1 MKKLYLGSVAFVVA
15 VLVAVSGLFT
25 GFAQEKEK
33 VYVINVKSEITP
45 GLFSYIKSSLNKA
58 EEEGA
63 SLVVFDIDTYGG
75 RIDSA
80 VNISDIIL
88 ESDMKTVAYI
98 NKKAISAG
106 VLVSIS
112 CDKIYMAPGAT
123 IGSAE
128 TIPATEKNISYW
140 KKQLKTVAEQKGRNP
155 ELVMA
160 MADKD
165 IEIEGVVEKGKLLN
179 LTTEEALKLNFVD
192 GKASSRGDI
201 YRSLG
206 IESFSENVLEST
218 PIEDFINVISSSYV
232 APLLLALGF
241 IGLVVE
247 IITPGFGIGGLL
259 SIIGFSLFFMGSIM
273 GGNAHLLSV
282 VLFIAGIAMLIAE
295 AAAPG
300 FGVFGTLGIAGVV
313 LSIVMA
319 SSSLTLA
326 LVYML
331 VALVLTVAVVALI
344 FKKLPKRKLAKTL
357 LLDTNLSKESGFIPA
372 KEMLEYIDREGR
384 AVSFLRPSGKIEIDN
399 EILDAV
405 SDGEFIQK
413 DELVKVIRV
422 EGSKIIVRKKGE
434 D

>member
-1 MKKLYLGSVAFVVA
+1 
-15 VLVAVSGLFT
+15 
-25 GFAQEKEK
+25 
-33 VYVINVKSEITP
+33 
-45 GLFSYIKSSLNKA
+45 
-58 EEEGA
+58 
-63 SLVVFDIDTYGG
+63 
-75 RIDSA
+75 
-80 VNISDIIL
+80 
-88 ESDMKTVAYI
+88 
-98 NKKAISAG
+98 
-106 VLVSIS
+106 
-112 CDKIYMAPGAT
+112 
-123 IGSAE
+123 
-128 TIPATEKNISYW
+128 
-140 KKQLKTVAEQKGRNP
+140 
-155 ELVMA
+155 
-160 MADKD
+160 
-165 IEIEGVVEKGKLLN
+165 
-179 LTTEEALKLNFVD
+179 
-192 GKASSRGDI
+192 
-201 YRSLG
+201 
-206 IESFSENVLEST
+206 
-218 PIEDFINVISSSYV
+218 
-232 APLLLALGF
+232 
-241 IGLVVE
+241 
-247 IITPGFGIGGLL
+247 
-259 SIIGFSLFFMGSIM
+259 
-273 GGNAHLLSV
+273 LLSV

>member
-1 MKKLYLGSVAFVVA
+1 MKRLFLCSIAFLVAILVAFSSA
-15 VLVAVSGLFT
+15 FT

-45 GLFSYIKSSLNKA
+45 GLFSYIKSSLSKA

-63 SLVVFDIDTYGG
+63 SLVLFDIDTYGG

-80 VNISDIIL
+80 VNISDVIL
-88 ESDMKTVAYI
+88 QSDMKTVAYI
-98 NKKAISAG
+98 NKRAESAG
-106 VLVSIS
+106 VLISIS

-140 KKQLKTVAEQKGRNP
+140 KKQLKTVAEEKGRDT

-179 LTTEEALKLNFVD
+179 LTTEEALELGFID
-192 GKASSRGDI
+192 GKALSRGDV

-206 IESFSENVLEST
+206 ADAFSENIIEST
-218 PIEDFINVISSSYV
+218 PIEKFINFISSSYV

-273 GGNAHLLSV
+273 GGTAHVFSV

-300 FGVFGTLGIAGVV
+300 FGVFGVLGIAGVA

-331 VALVLTVAVVALI
+331 IALVLTVVVVVLI

-399 EILDAV
+399 DILDAV

-413 DELVKVIRV
+413 DEAVKVIRV

-434 D
+434 E

>member
-1 MKKLYLGSVAFVVA
+1 MKKLYLCSMAFVVA
-15 VLVAVSGLFT
+15 VLVAVSGLLT

-63 SLVVFDIDTYGG
+63 SLVLFDIDTYGG

-88 ESDMKTVAYI
+88 ESDIKTVAYI

-112 CDKIYMAPGAT
+112 CDKIYMAPSAT

-165 IEIEGVVEKGKLLN
+165 IEIEGVVENGKLLN

-282 VLFIAGIAMLIAE
+282 VLFIAGIAMLVAE

-319 SSSLTLA
+319 SSSLTQALA
-326 LVYML
+326 YML
-331 VALVLTVAVVALI
+331 VAIVLTVAVVALI

-422 EGSKIIVRKKGE
+422 EGSKIVVRKKGE
-434 D
+434 

>member
-1 MKKLYLGSVAFVVA
+1 MKKLYLCSMAFVVA
-15 VLVAVSGLFT
+15 VLVAVSGLLT

-63 SLVVFDIDTYGG
+63 SLVLFDIDTYGG

-88 ESDMKTVAYI
+88 ESDIKTVAYI

-112 CDKIYMAPGAT
+112 CDKIYMAPSAT

-165 IEIEGVVEKGKLLN
+165 IEIEGVVENGKLLN

-282 VLFIAGIAMLIAE
+282 VLFIAGIAMLVAE

-319 SSSLTLA
+319 SSSLTQALA
-326 LVYML
+326 YML
-331 VALVLTVAVVALI
+331 VAIVLTVAVVALI
-344 FKKLPKRKLAKTL
+344 FKKLPKRKLVKTL

-422 EGSKIIVRKKGE
+422 EGSKIVVRKKGE
-434 D
+434 

>member
-1 MKKLYLGSVAFVVA
+1 MKRLFLCSIAF
-15 VLVAVSGLFT
+15 LVAILVALPSAFT

-45 GLFSYIKSSLNKA
+45 GLFSYIKSSLSKA

-63 SLVVFDIDTYGG
+63 SLVLFDIDTYGG

-80 VNISDIIL
+80 VNISDVIL
-88 ESDMKTVAYI
+88 ESDIKTVAYI
-98 NKKAISAG
+98 NKRAISAG

-112 CDKIYMAPGAT
+112 CDNIYMAPGAT

-140 KKQLKTVAEQKGRNP
+140 KKQLKTVAEEKGRDT

-179 LTTEEALKLNFVD
+179 LTTEEALKLGFID
-192 GKASSRGDI
+192 GKASSRGEV

-206 IESFSENVLEST
+206 IESFSENVVEST
-218 PIEDFINVISSSYV
+218 PIEDFINIISSSYV

-300 FGVFGTLGIAGVV
+300 FGVFGVLGIAGMV

-331 VALVLTVAVVALI
+331 IALVLTVVVVVLI

-399 EILDAV
+399 NILDAV

-434 D
+434 E